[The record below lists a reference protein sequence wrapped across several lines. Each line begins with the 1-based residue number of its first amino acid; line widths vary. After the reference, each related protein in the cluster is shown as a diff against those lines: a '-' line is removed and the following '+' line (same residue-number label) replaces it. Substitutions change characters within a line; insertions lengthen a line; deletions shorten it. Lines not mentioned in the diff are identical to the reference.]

1 MTIPTTIICLVV
13 CLVVAVMLKVMSLGD
28 IPSAFI
34 GAVISGVIT
43 VILLE
48 GQTVPLK
55 RGKGVS
61 YG

>member
-1 MTIPTTIICLVV
+1 
-13 CLVVAVMLKVMSLGD
+13 MLKVMSLGD

-34 GAVISGVIT
+34 GAVISGVII

-48 GQTVPLK
+48 EQTVPLK